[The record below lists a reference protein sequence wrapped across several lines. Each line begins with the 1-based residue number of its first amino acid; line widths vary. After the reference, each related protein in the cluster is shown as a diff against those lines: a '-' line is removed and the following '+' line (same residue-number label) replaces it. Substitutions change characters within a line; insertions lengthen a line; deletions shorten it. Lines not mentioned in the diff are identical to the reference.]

1 MPHIKDEIEQYK
13 RELYKRQ
20 EEEKYLEKLNRIR
33 VRRGAEPL
41 TYEKHIN
48 KSPKISQ
55 NILDC
60 SFHDRKLDIP
70 SPYRE
75 EGVFREKVTAEKI
88 IDLSEGEIFVY
99 GSKLGGFSRDGAA
112 RYAYEKFEAQPD
124 IVEGLTGRA
133 YALPVLDTYGNRL
146 CEEHIVK
153 SFINLF
159 DCARQHPNLTFLLTK
174 VGTGAGCYRL
184 SVMRHIF
191 RATLFEYVKIGK
203 FVPINIAVPR
213 EFITF

>member
-13 RELYKRQ
+13 QELYERQ

-41 TYEKHIN
+41 TYEKHIH
-48 KSPKISQ
+48 KSPKIGQ

-60 SFHDRKLDIP
+60 SFRDRKLDIP
-70 SPYRE
+70 SPYRK
-75 EGVFREKVTAEKI
+75 EGTFREKVTAEKI
-88 IDLSEGEIFVY
+88 ISLSEGEIFVY
-99 GSKLGGFSRDGAA
+99 GSKLGGFSTDGAA

-133 YALPVLDTYGNRL
+133 YALPVLDAYGNRL
-146 CEEHIVK
+146 CQEDIVK
-153 SFINLF
+153 RFINLF

-174 VGTGAGCYRL
+174 VGTGTGGYRI
-184 SVMRHIF
+184 SVMTDIF
-191 RATLFEYVKIGK
+191 HVALYEYLQIGK
-203 FVPINIAVPR
+203 FVPINIAVPP
-213 EFITF
+213 EFARF